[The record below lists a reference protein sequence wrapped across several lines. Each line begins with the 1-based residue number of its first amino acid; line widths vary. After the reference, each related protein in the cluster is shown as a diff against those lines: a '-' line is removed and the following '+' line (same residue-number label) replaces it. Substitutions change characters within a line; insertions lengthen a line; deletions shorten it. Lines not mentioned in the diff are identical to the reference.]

1 MSRILFITSNRLGD
15 AVLSTG
21 LLGHLTERFPGARLT
36 VACGPLPAPLF
47 RAVPGLERLIPLPKR
62 SFARHW
68 LRLWL
73 DCVTTRWD
81 LVVDLRNSAVGRLVP
96 ARRRAFHAKAAR
108 PMHKVEENA
117 AVLGLSPP
125 PAPRLWI
132 DAAARAEAD
141 ALIPAGT
148 GRFLAIGPTANWQGK
163 EWPADRFA
171 RLALRLTGAGG
182 PLEGARVAVLA
193 AGPERERALPVLE
206 ALGPRA
212 IDLTGRTDPMA
223 AAACLERAALYVGND
238 SGLMHIA
245 AAAGVPTVGLFG
257 PGYPEIYGPWGSG
270 GRAVTGSVP
279 RADLLALVAADAGAR
294 GLMDGIAEDAVA
306 AAADDL
312 LEARR
317 AARPPGT
324 AAGCD
329 QFAATP
335 GEAVEV
341 PPLR

>member
-21 LLGHLTERFPGARLT
+21 LLDHLTRAYPDARLT
-36 VACGPLPAPLF
+36 IACGPLPAPLF
-47 RAVPGLERLIPLPKR
+47 RSVPGLERLIPLAKR
-62 SFARHW
+62 SYARHW

-73 DCVTTRWD
+73 ECVGTRWD
-81 LVVDLRNSAVGRLVP
+81 LVLDLRNSAVGRLVP
-96 ARRRAFHAKAAR
+96 ARRRVFHAKPPR

-117 AVLGLSPP
+117 ALLGLSPP

-132 DAAARAEAD
+132 DDAARRQAD

-148 GRFLAIGPTANWQGK
+148 GPFLAIGPTANWLGK

-171 RLALRLTGAGG
+171 RLALRLTGEGG
-182 PLEGARVAVLA
+182 ALAGARVAVLA
-193 AGPERERALPVLE
+193 AGPERERAKPVLD
-206 ALGPRA
+206 ALGDRA

-223 AAACLERAALYVGND
+223 AAACLERASLYVGND

-257 PGYPEIYGPWGSG
+257 PGYPAVYGPWGPQ
-270 GRAVTGSVP
+270 GRVVVSEVP
-279 RADLLALVAADAGAR
+279 QADLLARVAADPKDY
-294 GLMDGIAEDAVA
+294 GLMDGIAEERVAQVA
-306 AAADDL
+306 ASL
-312 LEARR
+312 LAESKG
-317 AARPPGT
+317 P
-324 AAGCD
+324 CD
-329 QFAATP
+329 QFAVNPDSVA
-335 GEAVEV
+335 EL

>member
-21 LLGHLTERFPGARLT
+21 LLGHLTDAYPGARLT

-47 RAVPGLERLIPLPKR
+47 RSVPGLERLIPLAKR
-62 SFARHW
+62 SYARHW

-73 DCVTTRWD
+73 DCVGTRWD

-132 DAAARAEAD
+132 DAEARRQAD

-148 GRFLAIGPTANWQGK
+148 GPVLAIGPTANWLGK
-163 EWPADRFA
+163 EWPAERFA
-171 RLALRLTGAGG
+171 RLALRLTGEGG
-182 PLEGARVAVLA
+182 ALAGARVAVLA
-193 AGPERERALPVLE
+193 AGPERERAQPVLA

-257 PGYPEIYGPWGSG
+257 PGYPAVYGPWGPR
-270 GRAVTGSVP
+270 GRVVVSSVP
-279 RADLLALVAADAGAR
+279 QPELLARVTADPNAR
-294 GLMDGIAEDAVA
+294 GLMDGIDEDRVAE
-306 AAADDL
+306 
-312 LEARR
+312 
-317 AARPPGT
+317 T
-324 AAGCD
+324 AATLLSETHRTCD
-329 QFAATP
+329 QFASGSSTP
-335 GEAVEV
+335 AEL

>member
-21 LLGHLTERFPGARLT
+21 LLDHLTRTYPEARLT
-36 VACGPLPAPLF
+36 IACGPLPAPLF
-47 RAVPGLERLIPLPKR
+47 RAVPGLERLIPLAKR
-62 SFARHW
+62 SYARHW

-73 DCVTTRWD
+73 ECVGTRWD

-132 DAAARAEAD
+132 DAAAREQAD

-148 GRFLAIGPTANWQGK
+148 GPFLAIGPTANWLGK

-171 RLALRLTGAGG
+171 SLALRLTGEGG
-182 PLEGARVAVLA
+182 PLAGARVAVLA
-193 AGPERERALPVLE
+193 APPERERARPVLD
-206 ALGPRA
+206 ALGSKA

-257 PGYPEIYGPWGSG
+257 PGYPAIYGPWGPR
-270 GRAVTGSVP
+270 GRVVTSSVP
-279 RADLLALVAADAGAR
+279 QADLLARVAADPDDR
-294 GLMDGIAEDAVA
+294 GLMDGIGEERVVETAIE
-306 AAADDL
+306 L
-312 LEARR
+312 LSEAHR
-317 AARPPGT
+317 T
-324 AAGCD
+324 CD
-329 QFAATP
+329 QFAARACGP
-335 GEAVEV
+335 VEV